1 MKRVLYFLSLGVFL
15 YSCKSKETVTP
26 NRPPS
31 AFTVTPTLKSDGK
44 TIVLNWTKAKDPD
57 GDAVT
62 YAVVLKDTLVKNIND
77 TTYTIASLDF
87 NYSQEGKVIA
97 KDAKG
102 LISEASFTATTQPNH
117 PPTSFTVTPTLQT
130 DGKTIILNWTAAT
143 DPNGGKVTYCVVLK
157 DTLAK
162 NISTTTYTIT
172 SLNFGENKTGK
183 IIAKNARGLT
193 SETAFTATTKVQS
206 FVGIPDANFE
216 KYLVEQKI
224 DTDGLIN
231 GKMNID
237 DSKGVTEISVNSK
250 SIKSLAGIE
259 VFTDLQA
266 LRCSN
271 NQLTTLDV
279 SKNVNLYRLFC
290 PNNQL
295 TTLDVNKNLQAL
307 DCSSNQL
314 TILDVRKN
322 IDLLFFD
329 CSKNQIK
336 TICVADINKANSNSN
351 WQKDTTATYSLCK

>member
-1 MKRVLYFLSLGVFL
+1 MKQVLYFLSLGVFL
-15 YSCKSKETVTP
+15 HSCKSKETVTP

-31 AFTVTPTLKSDGK
+31 TFTVTQTLKSDGK

-57 GDAVT
+57 GDTVT
-62 YAVVLKDTLVKNIND
+62 YAVFLKDTLVKNISD

-87 NYSQEGKVIA
+87 NYSQAGKVIA
-97 KDAKG
+97 KDVKG
-102 LISEASFTATTQPNH
+102 LASEASFTATT
-117 PPTSFTVTPTLQT
+117 
-130 DGKTIILNWTAAT
+130 KTIT
-143 DPNGGKVTYCVVLK
+143 
-157 DTLAK
+157 
-162 NISTTTYTIT
+162 
-172 SLNFGENKTGK
+172 
-183 IIAKNARGLT
+183 
-193 SETAFTATTKVQS
+193 
-206 FVGIPDANFE
+206 FVSIPDANFE

-237 DSKGVTEISVNSK
+237 DSKSVSAINVDGRE
-250 SIKSLAGIE
+250 IKSLAGIE

-271 NQLTTLDV
+271 NLLTTLDV

-295 TTLDVNKNLQAL
+295 TTLDINKNLQAL

-314 TILDVRKN
+314 TILDVRNN
-322 IDLLFFD
+322 INLLFFD

-336 TICVADINKANSNSN
+336 TICVADINKASSNSN
-351 WQKDTTATYSLCK
+351 WQKDPTAKYEVCK

>member
-1 MKRVLYFLSLGVFL
+1 MKQVLYFLSLGVFL
-15 YSCKSKETVTP
+15 YSCKSKETVMP

-31 AFTVTPTLKSDGK
+31 AFTVTQTLKSDGK

-62 YAVVLKDTLVKNIND
+62 YAVVLKDTLVKNISD

-87 NYSQEGKVIA
+87 NYNQAGKVIA

-102 LISEASFTATTQPNH
+102 LMSEASFTATTKV
-117 PPTSFTVTPTLQT
+117 VT
-130 DGKTIILNWTAAT
+130 
-143 DPNGGKVTYCVVLK
+143 
-157 DTLAK
+157 
-162 NISTTTYTIT
+162 
-172 SLNFGENKTGK
+172 
-183 IIAKNARGLT
+183 
-193 SETAFTATTKVQS
+193 
-206 FVGIPDANFE
+206 FVSIPDANFE
-216 KYLVEQKI
+216 KYLVDSKI
-224 DTDGLIN
+224 DKDGLVN
-231 GKMNID
+231 GGINID

-250 SIKSLAGIE
+250 NIKSLAGIE

-266 LRCSN
+266 LSCHN
-271 NQLTTLDV
+271 NQLTNLDV
-279 SKNVNLYRLFC
+279 SKNLNLYRLFC

-336 TICVADINKANSNSN
+336 TICVADISKANSNTN
-351 WQKDTTATYSLCK
+351 WQKDPTATYEVCK